1 MGLNVK
7 QVSKWMEGS
16 GPQADIVISSRIR
29 LARNL
34 KGIPFPN
41 RMNEAEA
48 KTVVHQVAAT
58 IQAAP
63 LIQAVGQ
70 LKLYPLGE
78 LSPLERQILVEKHL
92 ISPDLAG
99 AGEAGAVVLREDEAV
114 SIMVNEEDHIRLQC
128 LLPALMLHEAWRLAN
143 VVDDALENEIDYA
156 FDQTRG
162 YLTACPTN
170 VGTGLRASTMLHMPA
185 LVLTKQ
191 AGHVLSA
198 LTKVGLAVR
207 GLYGEGTEARGNI
220 FQISNQIT
228 MGRSEEERIN
238 NLSAIT
244 SRLADQEREARL
256 LLRKQ
261 SRWQLED
268 RVGRA
273 YGTLANA
280 RILNSQEA
288 LQLISDVRLG
298 VDMKILPDLD
308 QRLLNKLMVF
318 IQPAFLQYTAGKEM
332 SPFERDVHR
341 AAVVRELIAG
351 HAK

>member
-1 MGLNVK
+1 MGFDVK
-7 QVSKWMEGS
+7 QTSKWMEGS

-41 RMNEAEA
+41 LMNEAEA
-48 KTVVHQVAAT
+48 KTVIRQVGRT
-58 IQAAP
+58 IKTKPFA
-63 LIQAVGQ
+63 Q
-70 LKLYPLGE
+70 LAGEFELYSLGE
-78 LSPLERQILVEKHL
+78 LQPLEQQILVEKHL

-99 AGEAGAVVLREDEAV
+99 AGNNGAVVLRDDEAV
-114 SIMVNEEDHIRLQC
+114 SIMVNEEDHLRLQC
-128 LLPALMLHEAWRLAN
+128 LLPALMLHEAWRLADA
-143 VVDDALENEIDYA
+143 VDDALESELDFA
-156 FDQTRG
+156 FDQARG

-191 AGHVLSA
+191 AGPVLSA

-207 GLYGEGTEARGNI
+207 GLYGEGTEAHGNI
-220 FQISNQIT
+220 YQISNQIT
-228 MGRSEEERIN
+228 LGRSEEEIIN
-238 NLSAIT
+238 NLSAVT
-244 SRLADQEREARL
+244 TRLADQEREARS

-261 SRWQLED
+261 SRWHLED

-273 YGTLANA
+273 YGVLANA

-298 VDMKILPDLD
+298 TEMKMLPDLD
-308 QRLLNKLMVF
+308 HRLLNKLMVF

-332 SPFERDVHR
+332 KPFERDVHR
-341 AAVVRELIAG
+341 AAVVRKIIAG
-351 HAK
+351 HS